1 MTHPFRQRRLTT
13 AIVVTLLALVG
24 VACGSDAQPE
34 TGSPTPTES
43 TPTIEASQDT
53 LIVDESSVSEQEADS
68 LGDRTVALPPAPVGI
83 PGPRDRVVPTSITID
98 SLRISEANILAA
110 GVELNGDMEVPEA
123 DEVGW
128 YEYGPTP
135 GEAGAAVLAA
145 HIAYDGEDGVFLKLD
160 KLAVGENVSI
170 SYSDGSSKQF
180 VVTETQQYPKNEL
193 PAERV
198 FARTGDASLVLIT
211 CGGDFNRSVRSY
223 TDNVVVYAEPL

>member
-1 MTHPFRQRRLTT
+1 MTHPLRQRRLTT

-24 VACGSDAQPE
+24 VACGSNAQPE
-34 TGSPTPTES
+34 TGSLTPPEPS
-43 TPTIEASQDT
+43 VSIEASQADSDVGEPT
-53 LIVDESSVSEQEADS
+53 SSEQEANS

-83 PGPRDRVVPTSITID
+83 PGPRDRITPTSITVE
-98 SLRISEANILAA
+98 SLRISAASILAA

-145 HIAYDGEDGVFLKLD
+145 HIAYNGEDGVFLKLD
-160 KLAVGENVSI
+160 QLAVGEEVGI

-180 VVTETQQYPKNEL
+180 IVTETQQYPKNEL